1 MKPVHPIV
9 AALKQAREDRGWTQ
23 AELARRL
30 WKTPEA
36 VAFFENSPGSRKLA
50 SVEEVAALFGMRLAL
65 VPVVDDGVDLD
76 ALADDMILPACR
88 LVPAVHDEDPDEVA
102 NIIGAMGV
110 MELRALAVVLASL
123 VPADDPALGLFT
135 QWREDGPGKAA
146 GRRRLMLSEVAAWE
160 QGKREA
166 S

>member
-1 MKPVHPIV
+1 MAVHPIV
-9 AALKQAREDRGWTQ
+9 TALKHAREERGWTQ

-36 VAFFENSPGSRKLA
+36 VAFFENSPGGRKIA

-65 VPVVDDGVDLD
+65 VPIGGGGADLD

-88 LVPAVHDEDPDEVA
+88 LVPAVQDEEPGKVA
-102 NIIGAMGV
+102 DIIGAMGV

-135 QWREDGPGKAA
+135 HWQEDGPGKAA
-146 GRRRLMLSEVAAWE
+146 ERRRLMLAEVTAWE